1 MCAKLVAVMV
11 AQERKQEY
19 FAESEKQRDEAQ
31 LLANLGIWKWDILT
45 GVLTWPDELYLN
57 LGLDKDAF
65 VPTCQAF
72 LGAMHPDDKMLFR
85 EVVGECLEKRRR
97 LYDCELRIARPDGIW
112 RTFQARGLAIFD
124 EAGKPLRMIGTAL
137 DITEKKRAEERIRE
151 LGAIVES
158 SDDAILAKTLDGII
172 TRWNKGAEKL
182 YGYTESEAIGQHIS
196 ILAPPARYDELPEI
210 LCRLA
215 RGEALNH
222 YETVRRRKDGR
233 EIQVSLT
240 ISPIRDLAGQIIGAS
255 SVGRDV
261 TEQKRIERELRES
274 EERFRQLTENIG
286 EVFWLADADRHSI
299 IYASPAYET
308 IWGRSCERL
317 YAESDTWLNALHPE
331 DRSRMLEARKTRT
344 EVAHELEYRIVRP
357 DGTVRWIRDR
367 AFPVHDAAGRLIRVA
382 GVAED
387 VTERRQLAMQLHQSQ
402 RMDAIGQLAAGVAHD
417 FNNLLTVISGHS
429 ELLAMVSPSDERW
442 KESIAEIQRATEL
455 GSTSIRQLLTFSCQQ
470 ILEPKILD
478 LNAVVSEAEKMLRRI
493 IGEDVRLAT
502 VLQPR
507 LSPVRAD
514 LGQLKQV
521 ILNLAVNARDAMPQ
535 GGSLTLETREVDLDE
550 PDAKTH
556 LVVRPG
562 RYVLL
567 TVTDTGWGMAPD
579 VQARIFEPFFTNKA
593 EGQGTGL
600 GLSVVLGI
608 IQQSGGYIDVE
619 SKPGVGTKFRIHLPA
634 VQGVADGLVQSV
646 RSQLIKGSETVLLV
660 EDEEPVRKITTRLL
674 LNLGYRV
681 LEAEN
686 GQDALRLFNVGR
698 EKIDLL
704 LTDVVMP
711 DMSGREVAEALQSL
725 DPDLRVLFHSG
736 YTDDTV
742 VRRGILRAEVAFL
755 KKPFT
760 LDSLAQKVREV
771 LDRPMATG

>member
-1 MCAKLVAVMV
+1 MTVCAAPRKPAALSLATPPGLSNCDAPQMPEDERSPKGIDNGPESALEAVPCWMLPRYRWGLNGPPQ
-11 AQERKQEY
+11 A
-19 FAESEKQRDEAQ
+19 SSPRD
-31 LLANLGIWKWDILT
+31 LPG
-45 GVLTWPDELYLN
+45 GRY
-57 LGLDKDAF
+57 
-65 VPTCQAF
+65 
-72 LGAMHPDDKMLFR
+72 R
-85 EVVGECLEKRRR
+85 
-97 LYDCELRIARPDGIW
+97 
-112 RTFQARGLAIFD
+112 
-124 EAGKPLRMIGTAL
+124 
-137 DITEKKRAEERIRE
+137 
-151 LGAIVES
+151 ES
-158 SDDAILAKTLDGII
+158 SC
-172 TRWNKGAEKL
+172 
-182 YGYTESEAIGQHIS
+182 
-196 ILAPPARYDELPEI
+196 LP
-210 LCRLA
+210 CR
-215 RGEALNH
+215 
-222 YETVRRRKDGR
+222 V
-233 EIQVSLT
+233 V
-240 ISPIRDLAGQIIGAS
+240 
-255 SVGRDV
+255 
-261 TEQKRIERELRES
+261 
-274 EERFRQLTENIG
+274 
-286 EVFWLADADRHSI
+286 
-299 IYASPAYET
+299 
-308 IWGRSCERL
+308 
-317 YAESDTWLNALHPE
+317 
-331 DRSRMLEARKTRT
+331 
-344 EVAHELEYRIVRP
+344 
-357 DGTVRWIRDR
+357 
-367 AFPVHDAAGRLIRVA
+367 
-382 GVAED
+382 
-387 VTERRQLAMQLHQSQ
+387 
-402 RMDAIGQLAAGVAHD
+402 
-417 FNNLLTVISGHS
+417 SGHS

-455 GSTSIRQLLTFSCQQ
+455 GSTSIRQLLAFSCQQ
-470 ILEPKILD
+470 ILEPKVLD

-660 EDEEPVRKITTRLL
+660 EDEEPVRNITTRLL
-674 LNLGYRV
+674 ETLGYRV

-760 LDSLAQKVREV
+760 LDSLARKVREV

>member
-1 MCAKLVAVMV
+1 ME
-11 AQERKQEY
+11 Q
-19 FAESEKQRDEAQ
+19 
-31 LLANLGIWKWDILT
+31 G
-45 GVLTWPDELYLN
+45 G
-57 LGLDKDAF
+57 
-65 VPTCQAF
+65 
-72 LGAMHPDDKMLFR
+72 
-85 EVVGECLEKRRR
+85 GE
-97 LYDCELRIARPDGIW
+97 
-112 RTFQARGLAIFD
+112 
-124 EAGKPLRMIGTAL
+124 
-137 DITEKKRAEERIRE
+137 
-151 LGAIVES
+151 
-158 SDDAILAKTLDGII
+158 
-172 TRWNKGAEKL
+172 N
-182 YGYTESEAIGQHIS
+182 GYTESEAIGQHIS

-255 SVGRDV
+255 GVGRDG

-674 LNLGYRV
+674 VNLGYRV

>member
-1 MCAKLVAVMV
+1 
-11 AQERKQEY
+11 
-19 FAESEKQRDEAQ
+19 
-31 LLANLGIWKWDILT
+31 
-45 GVLTWPDELYLN
+45 
-57 LGLDKDAF
+57 
-65 VPTCQAF
+65 
-72 LGAMHPDDKMLFR
+72 
-85 EVVGECLEKRRR
+85 
-97 LYDCELRIARPDGIW
+97 
-112 RTFQARGLAIFD
+112 
-124 EAGKPLRMIGTAL
+124 
-137 DITEKKRAEERIRE
+137 
-151 LGAIVES
+151 
-158 SDDAILAKTLDGII
+158 
-172 TRWNKGAEKL
+172 
-182 YGYTESEAIGQHIS
+182 
-196 ILAPPARYDELPEI
+196 
-210 LCRLA
+210 
-215 RGEALNH
+215 
-222 YETVRRRKDGR
+222 
-233 EIQVSLT
+233 
-240 ISPIRDLAGQIIGAS
+240 
-255 SVGRDV
+255 
-261 TEQKRIERELRES
+261 
-274 EERFRQLTENIG
+274 
-286 EVFWLADADRHSI
+286 
-299 IYASPAYET
+299 
-308 IWGRSCERL
+308 
-317 YAESDTWLNALHPE
+317 
-331 DRSRMLEARKTRT
+331 
-344 EVAHELEYRIVRP
+344 
-357 DGTVRWIRDR
+357 
-367 AFPVHDAAGRLIRVA
+367 
-382 GVAED
+382 
-387 VTERRQLAMQLHQSQ
+387 
-402 RMDAIGQLAAGVAHD
+402 
-417 FNNLLTVISGHS
+417 
-429 ELLAMVSPSDERW
+429 
-442 KESIAEIQRATEL
+442 
-455 GSTSIRQLLTFSCQQ
+455 
-470 ILEPKILD
+470 
-478 LNAVVSEAEKMLRRI
+478 MLRRI

-579 VQARIFEPFFTNKA
+579 VQGRIFEPFFTNKA
-593 EGQGTGL
+593 EGKGTGL

-619 SKPGVGTKFRIHLPA
+619 SKPGVGTKFRIYLPA
-634 VQGVADGLVQSV
+634 VQGAADGLEQSV
-646 RSQLIKGSETVLLV
+646 RSQPIKGSETVLLV
-660 EDEEPVRKITTRLL
+660 EDEEPVRNITTRLL
-674 LNLGYRV
+674 GV

-760 LDSLAQKVREV
+760 LDSLARKVREV